1 MDYLSRSPSTNLIL
15 PTRCTTTSSSSSI
28 GRLLFSAAGVL
39 RLVAVIHV
47 HPHDYSCK
55 RDMQER
61 VVAMECVR
69 GEEVKVYVFSS
80 CWEWIT
86 FFMLS
91 FTRSFSFGSPEGCV
105 YVCEQGSNALSFFSF
120 TSFSLSSQYPC
131 PLALFPSLSR
141 EPTPSFPPIQHR
153 QLQASTPYHANTSM
167 MDCVFGLVIDVA
179 HSVTKKSL
187 EWDRW
192 WTCIILVD
200 AA

>member
-1 MDYLSRSPSTNLIL
+1 M
-15 PTRCTTTSSSSSI
+15 
-28 GRLLFSAAGVL
+28 
-39 RLVAVIHV
+39 
-47 HPHDYSCK
+47 
-55 RDMQER
+55 
-61 VVAMECVR
+61 
-69 GEEVKVYVFSS
+69 FSS

-91 FTRSFSFGSPEGCV
+91 HTLSLSFRLALLKGVCM
-105 YVCEQGSNALSFFSF
+105 CEQGSNALSFFSF

-131 PLALFPSLSR
+131 TLALFPSLKLR
-141 EPTPSFPPIQHR
+141 ATPHFPPIQHR